1 MRHRSVCACAGKTST
16 IVTLVRMLAALGFS
30 VLLTGYT
37 HSSVDN
43 ILLKLKAVSV
53 DASAACGSSAFWGEE
68 GVSDI
73 LPYAAVTS

>member
-1 MRHRSVCACAGKTST
+1 MRHCTVFVCVCAGKTST

-53 DASAACGSSAFWGEE
+53 DASAACGSSAFC
-68 GVSDI
+68 S
-73 LPYAAVTS
+73 